1 LGRGGGELAN
11 VYRTGGIDH
20 DNGTEP
26 GRARWF
32 TPQLW
37 VAAGAVKVAGATV
50 AGAGPVPGP
59 GPIQRNGAVYL
70 DEPAGKAC
78 ALAGAHGRTQVLSST
93 APWRVRAVLSRPG
106 RRPCRGAGGRLL
118 FLAGPGPPRGLR

>member
-20 DNGTEP
+20 DNRTEP
-26 GRARWF
+26 ERARWF
-32 TPQLW
+32 TPQLL
-37 VAAGAVKVAGATV
+37 VAGGTIKVAGTTV

-59 GPIQRNGAVYL
+59 GPIQRNGAVHL

-78 ALAGAHGRTQVLSST
+78 AL
-93 APWRVRAVLSRPG
+93 
-106 RRPCRGAGGRLL
+106 
-118 FLAGPGPPRGLR
+118 

>member
-1 LGRGGGELAN
+1 MGRGGGELAS
-11 VYRTGGIDH
+11 VCRTGGIDH

-32 TPQLW
+32 TPQLL
-37 VAAGAVKVAGATV
+37 VAAGIIKVAGTTV

-59 GPIQRNGAVYL
+59 GPIQRDGAVYL

-78 ALAGAHGRTQVLSST
+78 VLAGAHSRTQVLSST
-93 APWRVRAVLSRPG
+93 APGRVTGGAQQARTAALPRRWEAAAVPGRPG
-106 RRPCRGAGGRLL
+106 SST
-118 FLAGPGPPRGLR
+118 GLP